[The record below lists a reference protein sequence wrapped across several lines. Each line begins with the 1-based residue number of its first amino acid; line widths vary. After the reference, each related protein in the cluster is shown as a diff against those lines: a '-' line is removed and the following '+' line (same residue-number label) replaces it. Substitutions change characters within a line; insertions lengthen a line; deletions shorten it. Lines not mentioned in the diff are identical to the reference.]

1 MKEKVCGLQLRYL
14 FLIKTVRTKIFRLMF
29 FDATLHAKHRLPIFS
44 EALISKNSKK
54 ENREIKGRERENVR

>member
-14 FLIKTVRTKIFRLMF
+14 FLIKTVRTKIFRFMF
-29 FDATLHAKHRLPIFS
+29 FDATLHTKHRLPIFS
-44 EALISKNSKK
+44 EALISKNFKE